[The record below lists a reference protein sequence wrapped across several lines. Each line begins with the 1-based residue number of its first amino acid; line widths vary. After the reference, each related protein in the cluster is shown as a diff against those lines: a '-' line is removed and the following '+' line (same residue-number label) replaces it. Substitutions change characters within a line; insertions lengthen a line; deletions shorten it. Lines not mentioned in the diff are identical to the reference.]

1 MEQVEKKGP
10 KRYRVL
16 VITLNMVL
24 GLLLYWFLGFVM
36 DDISQQPGPDI
47 QRIQQKY
54 QDPALVNEDKQIN
67 EELQKLNNKITEQQ
81 QQQKILETSITSY
94 RDTMNQLLDLQKVS
108 IQKGVGVPEASQKNL
123 QDVTDLYL
131 NYQKQFQD
139 LNNSITKA
147 NLKVQGLQN
156 KVQEIDSKLSKQNEA
171 AAQEYQRL
179 WEKHKW
185 AMAGL
190 QLLVLLPLLLITFY
204 LFRKYRES
212 PYKSMIIAIGI
223 AVFFKISMVM
233 HSYFPSYLFK
243 YLLVLAL
250 IYITAK
256 ILITKLRM
264 IASPNRPWLEKQYS
278 EAYQKNL
285 CPICRFSIKPSIS
298 KFFMVENKNIVP
310 AANYHYLNKV
320 SAYTCPCC
328 GTLLFDQCTSCSHL
342 KYSLLGYCDSCG
354 IHGTG

>member
-54 QDPALVNEDKQIN
+54 QDPAFVNEDKQIN

-131 NYQKQFQD
+131 NYQKQFQ
-139 LNNSITKA
+139 L
-147 NLKVQGLQN
+147 L
-156 KVQEIDSKLSKQNEA
+156 
-171 AAQEYQRL
+171 Y
-179 WEKHKW
+179 H
-185 AMAGL
+185 L
-190 QLLVLLPLLLITFY
+190 QLDYLLILQIY
-204 LFRKYRES
+204 
-212 PYKSMIIAIGI
+212 
-223 AVFFKISMVM
+223 
-233 HSYFPSYLFK
+233 HSS
-243 YLLVLAL
+243 
-250 IYITAK
+250 
-256 ILITKLRM
+256 
-264 IASPNRPWLEKQYS
+264 
-278 EAYQKNL
+278 
-285 CPICRFSIKPSIS
+285 
-298 KFFMVENKNIVP
+298 
-310 AANYHYLNKV
+310 
-320 SAYTCPCC
+320 
-328 GTLLFDQCTSCSHL
+328 
-342 KYSLLGYCDSCG
+342 
-354 IHGTG
+354 